1 MINLKPCPICG
12 REMTNTSIHLCGN
25 TPTLIHTC
33 INEITI
39 TIRAD
44 TKINVADK
52 WNAFAT
58 VVQKQ
63 R

>member
-1 MINLKPCPICG
+1 MELLDILKG
-12 REMTNTSIHLCGN
+12 FQL
-25 TPTLIHTC
+25 LY
-33 INEITI
+33 
-39 TIRAD
+39 A
-44 TKINVADK
+44 NVADK

>member
-1 MINLKPCPICG
+1 MINLEPCPICG
-12 REMTNTSIHLCGN
+12 REIINTSIHLCGN
-25 TPTLIHTC
+25 TPTLIHAC

-39 TIRAD
+39 IIQAD

-52 WNAFAT
+52 WNAVAT

>member
-12 REMTNTSIHLCGN
+12 REIINASIHLCRN

-52 WNAFAT
+52 WNTFAT